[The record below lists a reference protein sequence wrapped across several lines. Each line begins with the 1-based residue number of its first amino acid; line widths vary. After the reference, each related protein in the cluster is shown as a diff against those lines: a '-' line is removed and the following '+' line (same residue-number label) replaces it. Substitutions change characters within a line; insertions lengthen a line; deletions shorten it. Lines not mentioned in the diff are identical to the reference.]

1 MERLAGTRRRYR
13 PYTLAQKLNLIFG
26 AFFLVS
32 STLRILHYGF
42 WTALDPTN
50 GIATEVIA
58 LLPIGIIFLVLSR
71 FDIAAVKY
79 TQLGLLLLGALYMV
93 YSEPDPGNLA
103 PYLFLTIA
111 MMATHRIQPLGRHTL
126 LFLAVVALLA
136 LIGTFIAGT
145 VYGYRLDQ
153 RLNLVNFG
161 LAFFAILFVLFEEEI
176 LLLRRQRETLN
187 RRTEELLPFAELGN
201 NVAGLV
207 HDLRGD
213 VAGIYAIAELE
224 RLSGDTDVAE
234 KLTAYGERLN
244 ARVDAILYVATARD
258 RTEVEDLDLHRL
270 LRSAVYYFAG
280 VHREHKH
287 AIEFVLEGDEDVTV
301 RASRATVLVVVEN
314 VIKNSIEATEGQAER
329 RITISVNRE
338 DHRVLL
344 RIANTGRPLPFG
356 AGAPIDVRRSGYF
369 RRGFTEKPDGA
380 GIGMYN
386 VIRALERLDAEMTMQ
401 DIPTGGVESTIS
413 IPLVPSP

>member
-1 MERLAGTRRRYR
+1 MERLSGTRRRYR

-42 WTALDPTN
+42 WIALDPTN
-50 GIATEVIA
+50 GIATEVVA
-58 LLPIGIIFLVLSR
+58 LLPIGIVFLLLSR
-71 FDIAAVKY
+71 FDVAAIKY
-79 TQLGLLLLGALYMV
+79 SQLGLLLFGALYMV
-93 YSEPDPGNLA
+93 FTEPDPGNLA

-111 MMATHRIQPLGRHTL
+111 MMATHRMQPLGRRTL
-126 LFLAVVALLA
+126 PFLAIVALLA
-136 LIGTFIAGT
+136 LAGTFIAGT

-161 LAFFAILFVLFEEEI
+161 LAFFAILYVLFEEEI
-176 LLLRRQRETLN
+176 QLLRRQRETLN

-213 VAGIYAIAELE
+213 IAGIYAIAEIE
-224 RLSGDTDVAE
+224 RLSGDPELAE
-234 KLTAYGERLN
+234 KLAAYGERLN
-244 ARVDAILYVATARD
+244 TRVDSIMYVATARD
-258 RTEVEDLDLHRL
+258 RTEVEDVDLQRL
-270 LRSAVYYFAG
+270 LESAIYYFAG

-287 AIEFVLEGDEDVTV
+287 KIEFVLEGDAGVTI
-301 RASRATVLVVVEN
+301 RASRATVLVIVEN
-314 VIKNSIEATEGQAER
+314 VIKNSIEASEGQAER
-329 RITISVNRE
+329 RITIAVDRE
-338 DHRVLL
+338 DDRVLL

-356 AGAPIDVRRSGYF
+356 EGAAIDVRRSGYF
-369 RRGFTEKPDGA
+369 RRGFTDKAGGA

-386 VIRALERLDAEMTMQ
+386 VTRALETLGAEMTMQ
-401 DIPTGGVESTIS
+401 DIPTGGVVSTIS
-413 IPLVPSP
+413 IPTTIPV